1 MSSRCGIEQ
10 TSIPSTFIDG
20 CGRQV
25 KNSWTGNANKVAVTE
40 LCVVTPGRFE
50 LPTCGLGNRCSI
62 HLSYGATSGWERARR
77 RPSGPRSA
85 VPELLPGQC
94 LERSK
99 RERIN
104 PLSTGYYM
112 PTGHGQ
118 VSIAEFMAHWLPLRS
133 TCTPIAV
140 PRKHDEKWLCPQE
153 KAALHNVGDFT

>member
-1 MSSRCGIEQ
+1 
-10 TSIPSTFIDG
+10 
-20 CGRQV
+20 
-25 KNSWTGNANKVAVTE
+25 
-40 LCVVTPGRFE
+40 
-50 LPTCGLGNRCSI
+50 
-62 HLSYGATSGWERARR
+62 
-77 RPSGPRSA
+77 

-118 VSIAEFMAHWLPLRS
+118 VSIAEFMAHWLPLRYS
-133 TCTPIAV
+133 CSPIAV

-153 KAALHNVGDFT
+153 KAALHGNRAPELENCSKMGLPAGAINEEPCAADEVYV